1 MPYKKF
7 DVSKI
12 NLLPLLDRESD
23 LEVETTTK
31 PLDAEV
37 PAFESEELDA
47 LTDAIVEA
55 KKKGAPVIMLMG
67 GHVLRRGNA
76 NYIIDLMRRGVIDHL
91 GMNGSV
97 SIHDYEFSKIGR
109 TSESVAKYIS
119 EGQFGLWKETGEI
132 NDIVNA
138 AMDTEMGYGEAVGKH
153 VWENNYPHRETSLLA
168 NAYRYGVPATVH
180 VGIGQDIIH
189 EHPNVNGAALGECSY
204 RDFLILTESIS
215 KLENGVF
222 LNYGTAVM
230 GPEVYLKAL
239 AMARNVAHQEGKVIQ
254 HFTTAVLDLTNI
266 GRSTDKEAAKMT
278 QAYYFR
284 PYKTVLVRTVSDGGK
299 SYYVRGDHAETFPN
313 LYHQV
318 LQKMEK

>member
-12 NLLPLLDRESD
+12 NLLPLVERESD
-23 LEVETTTK
+23 LRVETTTK
-31 PLDAEV
+31 PLDAEI
-37 PAFESEELDA
+37 PPFESNELEC

-55 KKKGAPVIMLMG
+55 KKNGAPVIMLMG
-67 GHVLRRGNA
+67 AHVLRRGNA
-76 NYIIDLMRRGVIDHL
+76 NYIIDLMRRGILDHL
-91 GMNGSV
+91 GLNGAG
-97 SIHDYEFSKIGR
+97 SIHDYEFAKLGV

-132 NDIVNA
+132 NDIINA
-138 AMDTEMGYGEAVGKH
+138 AFDSQMGYGEAVGKYIE
-153 VWENNYPHRETSLLA
+153 ENDFPHKDTSILA
-168 NAYRYGVPATVH
+168 CAYRYGVPATIH

-189 EHPNVNGAALGECSY
+189 EHPNVNGAALGEASY
-204 RDFLILTESIS
+204 RDFLIFTESIAN
-215 KLENGVF
+215 LENGVF

-230 GPEVYLKAL
+230 GPEVYLKSL

-254 HFTTAVLDLTNI
+254 HFTTAVLDLTDL
-266 GRSTDKEAAKMT
+266 GSTIDKEAKKMT

-299 SYYVRGDHAETFPN
+299 SYYVRGDHGVTFPN
-313 LYHQV
+313 LYRKV
-318 LQKMEK
+318 IEKLDK